1 MIHSMTGFGAAE
13 GPWGRGR
20 LLVEVRSV
28 NHRFFNPTLKLP
40 PRLQRWEAE
49 VREAL
54 RSRVARGHVTLSA
67 RLEEVAVGGV
77 AVDEARVAA
86 YAEQLRGLTVRLGLT
101 GGVDI
106 ATILRLP
113 EVLRPA
119 DEVAEPADGTLEE
132 LMKVVDE
139 ATMALL
145 TMRTAEGERLA
156 AELEERLAVLEEARQ
171 RIAGRAPQRLVEHR
185 DRLRAAVTELL
196 DGATMDE
203 QRLAQEVALLAERL
217 DIQEELAR
225 FGGHIT
231 AFRDALDTDAD
242 EAVGKRLGFVLQE
255 MLRETN
261 TTGSK
266 ANDSAVLRD
275 VLIMKEELERLREQV
290 ENVE

>member
-1 MIHSMTGFGAAE
+1 MIQSMTGFGAAE

-49 VREAL
+49 VRESL
-54 RSRVARGHVTLSA
+54 RRRVGRGHVTLSA
-67 RLEEVAVGGV
+67 RLEEVAVGGI

-86 YAEQLRGLTVRLGLT
+86 YAEQLRGLTVRLGLA

-119 DEVAEPADGTLEE
+119 DEVSDAVEGT
-132 LMKVVDE
+132 VDE
-139 ATMALL
+139 LLAVVEEATTALL
-145 TMRTAEGERLA
+145 EMRRAEGERLG
-156 AELEERLAVLEEARQ
+156 AELAERLAVLEEAQ
-171 RIAGRAPQRLVEHR
+171 LRIAERAPQRLVEHR
-185 DRLRAAVTELL
+185 DRLRVAVRDLL
-196 DGATMDE
+196 DGAAVDE
-203 QRLAQEVALLAERL
+203 QRLAQEIALLAERL
-217 DIQEELAR
+217 DVQEEVAR
-225 FGGHIT
+225 FGGHVT
-231 AFRDALDTDAD
+231 AFRDAINAAPG
-242 EAVGKRLGFVLQE
+242 EPVGKRLGFLLQE

-266 ANDSAVLRD
+266 ANDATLLRD

>member
-1 MIHSMTGFGAAE
+1 MIQSMTGFGAAD
-13 GPWGRGR
+13 GPWGKGR

-40 PRLQRWEAE
+40 SRLQRWEAE
-49 VREAL
+49 VRESL
-54 RSRVARGHVTLSA
+54 RGQVARGHVTLSA
-67 RLEEVAVGGV
+67 RLEEIFAGGV
-77 AVDEARVAA
+77 TVDEARVAA
-86 YAEQLRGLTVRLGLT
+86 YAEQLRGLAVRLGLT

-119 DEVAEPADGTLEE
+119 EEVSEPVEGTVEE
-132 LMKVVDE
+132 LLAVVE
-139 ATMALL
+139 RA
-145 TMRTAEGERLA
+145 TAELMEMRRAEGDRLA
-156 AELEERLAVLEEARQ
+156 VELNERLAVLEAAQQ
-171 RIAGRAPQRLVEHR
+171 RIAERAPQRLVEHR
-185 DRLRAAVTELL
+185 DRLRLSVRELL
-196 DGATMDE
+196 DGAALDE
-203 QRLAQEVALLAERL
+203 QRLAQEVALIAERL

-225 FGGHIT
+225 FGGHLG
-231 AFRDALDTDAD
+231 AFREALGAERG

-266 ANDSAVLRD
+266 ANDAAVLRD

>member
-28 NHRFFNPTLKLP
+28 NHRFFNPNLKLST
-40 PRLQRWEAE
+40 RLQRWEAE
-49 VREAL
+49 AREAL
-54 RSRVARGHVTLSA
+54 RTRVARGHVTLTA
-67 RLEEVAVGGV
+67 RIDEPAAAGM
-77 AVDEARVAA
+77 AVDEERVAA
-86 YAEQLRGLTVRLGLT
+86 YAEQLRQLTVRLGLT

-113 EVLRPA
+113 EVMRPA
-119 DEVAEPADGTLEE
+119 AELSEISDGTLEE
-132 LMKVVDE
+132 FMAVVEE
-139 ATMALL
+139 ATTGLL
-145 TMRTAEGERLA
+145 EMRGAEGERLA
-156 AELEERLAVLEEARQ
+156 TELRERLAVLEAAQQ
-171 RIAGRAPQRLVEHR
+171 RIAERAPQRLVEHR
-185 DRLRAAVTELL
+185 DRLRAAVNELL
-196 DGATMDE
+196 DGVVLDE
-203 QRLAQEVALLAERL
+203 QRLAQEIALLAERL
-217 DIQEELAR
+217 DVQEELTR
-225 FGGHIT
+225 FGGHLV
-231 AFRDALDTDAD
+231 AFRQALDTAPD

-266 ANDSAVLRD
+266 ANDPVLLRD

>member
-40 PRLQRWEAE
+40 ARLQRWEAE

-67 RLEEVAVGGV
+67 RLEEVAVGGI

-119 DEVAEPADGTLEE
+119 DEVSEPLEGTLEE
-132 LMKVVDE
+132 LMAVIEE
-139 ATMALL
+139 ATTALL
-145 TMRTAEGERLA
+145 SMRAAEGERLA
-156 AELEERLAVLEEARQ
+156 AELGERLAVLEAARQ
-171 RIAGRAPQRLVEHR
+171 RIADRAPQRLVEHR

-203 QRLAQEVALLAERL
+203 QRLAQEVALIAERL

-275 VLIMKEELERLREQV
+275 VLVMKEELERLREQV

>member
-1 MIHSMTGFGAAE
+1 MIHSMTGFGTAE
-13 GPWGRGR
+13 GPWGMGR
-20 LLVEVRSV
+20 LVVEVRSV

-54 RSRVARGHVTLSA
+54 RGRVARGHVTLSA
-67 RLEEVAVGGV
+67 RLEEVAVGGI

-119 DEVAEPADGTLEE
+119 DEVSEPVDGTLGE
-132 LMKVVDE
+132 LLAVVE
-139 ATMALL
+139 QATTALL
-145 TMRTAEGERLA
+145 AMRAAEGERLA
-156 AELEERLAVLEEARQ
+156 RELEERLAVLEAARL
-171 RIAGRAPQRLVEHR
+171 RIAERAPQRLVEHR
-185 DRLRAAVTELL
+185 DRLRAAVAELL
-196 DGATMDE
+196 DGAAMDE

-255 MLRETN
+255 MLREAN

-275 VLIMKEELERLREQV
+275 VLVMKEELERLREQV